1 MNELEG
7 KHHDNYSDH
16 HLIDK
21 EWIITTELVRKLND
35 YFVTEGGERYET
47 KRPPITKT
55 ALQTVSIGHVKRL
68 LYRIDTTKSNNSEDF
83 PSWISEAAAENLS
96 IPVTNII
103 NTMLDSNTY
112 PSVWKKAEI
121 RPLMNVKNPSQLSQ

>member
-1 MNELEG
+1 M
-7 KHHDNYSDH
+7 
-16 HLIDK
+16 
-21 EWIITTELVRKLND
+21 IITTELVRKLND
-35 YFVTEGGERYET
+35 YFVTVGGERYET

-83 PSWISEAAAENLS
+83 PSWISEAAAEDLC

-121 RPLMNVKNPSQLSQ
+121 RPLKKVKNPSQLSQ

>member
-1 MNELEG
+1 MI
-7 KHHDNYSDH
+7 DN
-16 HLIDK
+16 

-35 YFVTEGGERYET
+35 YFVTVGGERYET

-55 ALQTVSIGHVKRL
+55 ALQTVSIGHVKRF

-83 PSWISEAAAENLS
+83 PSWISEAAAEDLC

-121 RPLMNVKNPSQLSQ
+121 RPLKKVKNPSQLSQ